1 MAREGE
7 GRLQETGKGSQKG
20 KTANF
25 EESERIHPQVRK
37 ETVQEEQEE
46 IQKLLLQ
53 GKDWIFHEEWN
64 GRKKETM
71 ADGLP
76 SQAWHSGHVVYL

>member
-7 GRLQETGKGSQKG
+7 GWWQVTGKGSQKG
-20 KTANF
+20 KIANF
-25 EESERIHPQVRK
+25 EESGRNHPQVRK
-37 ETVQEEQEE
+37 ETGQEEQEG

-53 GKDWIFHEEWN
+53 EKNWIFHGEWH

-76 SQAWHSGHVVYL
+76 CQAWHSGHGVCL